1 MFSKNLIRSVTFI
14 AILTVAAC
22 DSDTNSQVARED
34 AREEFVEHAL
44 KHTDPSYFCPMHPAV
59 VRDQP
64 GTCPICGANLVPVEI
79 AAADETAS
87 KIQYYRHPMN
97 PTVTSAVPMKDEMGM
112 DYVAI
117 YDDGA
122 GSRVRISAAVVNNL
136 GVRTAAAEKGPLWK
150 RIDTVGYV
158 QYDESQVWH
167 IHARAEGWIEGL
179 RIDSVGERVSEGQPL
194 FGLYA
199 PALATAQEEYLKALG
214 RGNQA
219 LIVASETRLR
229 SLGIPAA
236 SIESLRRTRK
246 PDANIRF
253 TATTDAVVTQLDVR
267 DGMFVAPATNVMTLA
282 NLSSVWVVAEVF
294 QRQAD
299 WIGVGRPAEV
309 RLSSQPGRVWEGE
322 VEFIYPVLDP
332 KTRTLQVRM
341 RFDNPDE
348 ELKPNMF
355 AKITLF
361 GGPTADVVHI
371 PKEALI
377 RTARNDRVILDA
389 GAGRFQPREVVA
401 GLESGDRVEIKAGL
415 EAGDVVVTSGQF
427 LIDSEA
433 SLKASFAR
441 LRSGDDKSPA
451 GQ

>member
-1 MFSKNLIRSVTFI
+1 MISIKLAPIIPAI
-14 AILTVAAC
+14 ALLVVAAC
-22 DSDTNSQVARED
+22 DSDKGSRLARED

-44 KHTDPSYFCPMHPAV
+44 QHTDPLYVCPMHPDVA
-59 VRDQP
+59 RDEP
-64 GTCPICGANLVPVEI
+64 GTCPICGVNLVLVDTDVADAAGREI
-79 AAADETAS
+79 L
-87 KIQYYRHPMN
+87 YYRHPMN

-112 DYVAI
+112 DYVPI
-117 YDDGA
+117 YDDGGGA
-122 GSRVRISAAVVNNL
+122 GVRISPTVVNNL
-136 GVRTAAAEKGPLWK
+136 GVRTSAAEHGRLWK

-158 QYDESQVWH
+158 QYDESRVWH
-167 IHARAEGWIEGL
+167 LHARAEGWIEGL

-194 FGLYA
+194 FDLFA
-199 PALATAQEEYLKALG
+199 PALATAQQEFLNALN

-219 LIVASETRLR
+219 LIAASEARLR

-236 SIESLRRTRK
+236 SIASLRRTRK

-253 TATTDAVVTQLDVR
+253 TATADSVVTQLNVR

-282 NLSSVWVVAEVF
+282 DLSSVWVVAEVF

-299 WIGVGRPAEV
+299 WVSVGRPAEV
-309 RLSSQPGRVWEGE
+309 RLSARPGQVWQGE
-322 VEFIYPVLDP
+322 IEFVYPDLDP
-332 KTRTLQVRM
+332 GTRTLQVRL

-355 AKITLF
+355 AKVVLF
-361 GGPTADVVHI
+361 GGPLDDVVHI
-371 PKEALI
+371 PIEALI
-377 RTARNDRVILDA
+377 RTGRVDRVILDM
-389 GAGRFQPREVVA
+389 GDGRFQPREVVA

-415 EAGDVVVTSGQF
+415 DAGDVVVTSGQF

-433 SLKASFAR
+433 SLKASLAR
-441 LRSGDDKSPA
+441 LRSDDDKTHA